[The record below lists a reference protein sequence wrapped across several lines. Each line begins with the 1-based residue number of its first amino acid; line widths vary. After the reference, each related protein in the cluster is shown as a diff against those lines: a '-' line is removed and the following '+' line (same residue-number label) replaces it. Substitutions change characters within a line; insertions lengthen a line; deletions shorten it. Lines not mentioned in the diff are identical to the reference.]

1 MDPVESGDLYYLLD
15 SDYAIVTN
23 NVSYDNLRTVIIP
36 PDIEIDGKSYSVVAI
51 DDEAFN
57 TCYDLISISIPSSV
71 KTIGFSAFSDC
82 ENLTTV
88 TLNSGLESI
97 GNYTF
102 INCRNLTS
110 ISIPSSVKT
119 IGEYAFIDCKNLTTI
134 TLNFGLESIDA
145 YTFNSC
151 ISLTSISI
159 PSSVT
164 TINRSA
170 FGYCDSLTVVT
181 IPSSVTTIGNEAFIA
196 LSDYHIN
203 MRVNFS
209 TPSGFNLPTMQT
221 DSFGSIDFFGNTGP
235 PRGTA
240 FYNDGVRSSDGT
252 TITDYQAYFQGF
264 GFADASP
271 NEAPCFKEDT
281 KILTDKGY
289 LCIQDL
295 RKGDLVKTLN
305 HNYLPIVMIGKRDLY
320 HHGKK
325 ERIRDQLYKCRKEEY
340 PEIFED
346 LIITGG
352 HSILIDDY
360 FSEEQKERSLEFIHA
375 VDELIDNKI
384 RLLAFIDERASVYDK
399 PGNYTIYH
407 LALENDDDN
416 MNCGIY
422 ANGLLVEACSKNYLK
437 EHSNMIL
444 ID

>member
-1 MDPVESGDLYYLLD
+1 MDPVKSGDLYYLLVLPD
-15 SDYAIVTN
+15 ATVTN
-23 NVSYDNLRTVIIP
+23 DVSYINLTTVIIP
-36 PDIEIDGKSYSVVAI
+36 PDIEIDGKFYVVDAI
-51 DDEAFN
+51 DMDAFVFCVN
-57 TCYDLISISIPSSV
+57 LRTVTIPS
-71 KTIGFSAFSDC
+71 T
-82 ENLTTV
+82 
-88 TLNSGLESI
+88 
-97 GNYTF
+97 
-102 INCRNLTS
+102 
-110 ISIPSSVKT
+110 
-119 IGEYAFIDCKNLTTI
+119 LTTI
-134 TLNFGLESIDA
+134 G
-145 YTFNSC
+145 YG
-151 ISLTSISI
+151 
-159 PSSVT
+159 
-164 TINRSA
+164 A
-170 FGYCDSLTVVT
+170 FGYCNGLTVVT
-181 IPSSVTTIGNEAFIA
+181 IPSSVETIGIEAFYNCRG
-196 LSDYHIN
+196 L
-203 MRVNFS
+203 RTVNFS
-209 TPSGFNLPTMQT
+209 APSGSRLPTMET
-221 DSFGSIDFFGNTGP
+221 NSFENIGSGS
-235 PRGTA
+235 TA
-240 FYNDGVRSSDGT
+240 YYNDGVRSSDGT

-416 MNCGIY
+416 MNYGIY